1 LDTATLTDALRALN
15 PEEYTWKFALYS
27 TQKSRDGLELEF
39 NLCNM
44 RDIPAQIELMREYLL
59 KKPVADKPVAPYSP
73 FLSDKEN
80 IGALDKSDD
89 LIREQLADAFINM
102 RNGQDYPPNDYVSGK
117 MPKITGYAFYG
128 EYAENEGEAREAGC
142 MSEQQATLATG
153 PVFIMRRGNPFLT
166 GAKLYAGAAD
176 EIVLNSTPILKFTT
190 AVDFL
195 VIGGICYFFSSSI
208 EKDFA
213 FENRHF
219 AIAQKWLDK
228 MAEVEIISNY
238 ESFERVVMTSKNARK
253 FLDFDNEVLEYI
265 VKLPIVERTEFLEKY
280 NVEIDRNGRM
290 DTYESEQ
297 CEFVIDLLCCRSV
310 LDPLGRLAIGNNIT
324 PRE

>member
-1 LDTATLTDALRALN
+1 MDTSTLTDALRSLN

-59 KKPVADKPVAPYSP
+59 KKPVFDKPVAPYSP

-80 IGALDKSDD
+80 IGALDKSNE
-89 LIREQLADAFINM
+89 LIREQLTDAFMSI
-102 RNGQDYPPNDYVSGK
+102 RNGQDYPPNDYISGE

-128 EYAENEGEAREAGC
+128 EQTENGANE
-142 MSEQQATLATG
+142 SVLL
-153 PVFIMRRGNPFLT
+153 MRRGNPFLT
-166 GAKLYAGAAD
+166 GARLYVGLDD
-176 EIVLNSTPILKFTT
+176 EITPNSTPILKFTT

-195 VIGGICYFFSSSI
+195 VIGGVCYFLSSSI

-219 AIAQKWLDK
+219 AIAGKWLDK
-228 MAEVEIISNY
+228 IVEAEIIGNY
-238 ESFERVVMTSKNARK
+238 DGFEKAVMTSKNARK

-265 VKLPIVERTEFLEKY
+265 VGLPIVERTEFLEKY
-280 NVEIDRNGRM
+280 NVEIDRNGRV

-297 CEFVIDLLCCRSV
+297 SEFFIDLLCSRSV
-310 LDPLGRLAIGNNIT
+310 LDPLGRLSIGNNIT